1 MIDGTSYNR
10 MCADFAWEASED
22 EEAAEAL
29 FWAEDSLSAE
39 EFAAFKAKQA
49 AEKAAR
55 GLTDEETLL
64 ATNVLRG
71 FSFADKK
78 WFQLFI
84 ENFSE
89 IVWNEVCCG
98 PSASRA
104 SSLIHLRPRP
114 PLTALCFLKLQR
126 RSSGRWCPLT
136 YGPRTASST
145 ISSKA
150 KDEDLS
156 PSYTVRLVW
165 ARHSRQSALP
175 STPNALCM
183 LCRLG
188 ISAHRPRI

>member
-1 MIDGTSYNR
+1 
-10 MCADFAWEASED
+10 
-22 EEAAEAL
+22 
-29 FWAEDSLSAE
+29 
-39 EFAAFKAKQA
+39 FAAFKAKQA

-89 IVWNEVCCG
+89 IVWNE
-98 PSASRA
+98 ASFDRLVLPET
-104 SSLIHLRPRP
+104 S
-114 PLTALCFLKLQR
+114 R

-136 YGPRTASST
+136 YGPRTASLT

-150 KDEDLS
+150 KDEDWS

-165 ARHSRQSALP
+165 ARHSHLEQELTRILDLAH
-175 STPNALCM
+175 TWNAIDEADVFLESG
-183 LCRLG
+183 R
-188 ISAHRPRI
+188 